1 MFMSLLRPRAAAA
14 PTAMPAD
21 ASPAPVAAPPA
32 SEAVPAYYDPLPASP
47 ATPRPQTALEQ
58 MYAYYEA
65 A

>member
-14 PTAMPAD
+14 IAATPVD
-21 ASPAPVAAPPA
+21 AAPAPVVAPPV
-32 SEAVPAYYDPLPASP
+32 SEAVPAYYDPLPDSG